1 LPGLKEAGTPPSI
14 TPARCMERASWGL
27 DIMST
32 SDRTE
37 AVRLDGGL
45 SAMGIETGP
54 INLNWNEARLYQEI
68 VRRGEGE
75 VAEGGALVVKTGE
88 HTGRSAKDKF
98 TVRDA
103 STEDQVWW
111 DNNASMTPEQFTNLW
126 DDFKAHMAGKELFV
140 QQLFGGA
147 DEEHRL
153 PVRVVNELAWH
164 SLFIRHLLRI
174 PAADE
179 YAGFDAQFT
188 IVNLPS
194 FKADPERHGCR
205 SETVIGVDFDCKLV
219 LIGGTS
225 YAGETKKSV
234 FTILN
239 YLLPA
244 KGIMPMHCSVNA
256 GKDDDAAIF
265 FGLSG
270 TGKTTLSA
278 DANRE
283 LIGDDEHGWSPN
295 GLFNF
300 EGGCYAKMIRLSA
313 EAEPEIHATT
323 KMWGTVLE
331 NVVMDPVTRELDLDD
346 ATLAENSRGAYP
358 ISAIPNASATG
369 TCGHPKNL
377 VMLTCDAFGIMPP
390 IAKLTP
396 AQAMYHFLS
405 GYTAKVAGTE
415 KGVTE
420 PSATFSACFGAPFMP
435 RHPADY
441 GALLRE
447 LIAEHDVD
455 CWLVNTGWTGGA
467 YGTGQRMPIKAT
479 RALLNAAL
487 DGSLKSAAYRED
499 ANFGFMV
506 PVSVAG
512 VDDAILDP
520 RSTWADKDAYDAQA
534 TKLATMFTD
543 NFKKFEAH
551 VAPYVRAAA
560 PKLKAKA
567 KTLETAAE

>member
-1 LPGLKEAGTPPSI
+1 
-14 TPARCMERASWGL
+14 
-27 DIMST
+27 MSN
-32 SDRTE
+32 SE
-37 AVRLDGGL
+37 VRDGGL
-45 SAMGIETGP
+45 KSLGIKADTVH
-54 INLNWNEARLYQEI
+54 LNWNEARLYEEI

-75 VAEGGALVVKTGE
+75 IAEGGALVVKTGV

-98 TVRDA
+98 TVRDET
-103 STEDQVWW
+103 TENQVWW
-111 DNNASMTPEQFTNLW
+111 DNNASITPDHFAALW
-126 DDFKAHMAGKELFV
+126 DDFRAHMEGKELFV

-147 DEEHRL
+147 DKDHRL
-153 PVRVVNELAWH
+153 PVRVVNELSWH
-164 SLFIRHLLRI
+164 SLFIRHLLRV
-174 PAADE
+174 PAVDE
-179 YAGFDAQFT
+179 YDDFDAQFT

-205 SETVIGVDFDCKLV
+205 SETVIGVDFDRKLV

-244 KGIMPMHCSVNA
+244 KGIMPMHCSVNV
-256 GKDDDAAIF
+256 GEDDDAAIF

-278 DANRE
+278 DASRT
-283 LIGDDEHGWSPN
+283 LVGDDEHGWSEN

-300 EGGCYAKMIRLSA
+300 EGGCYAKMIRLSE
-313 EAEPEIHATT
+313 EAEPEIFATT

-331 NVVMDPVTRELDLDD
+331 NVVMDPQTRVLDLDD

-358 ISAIPNASATG
+358 ISAIPNASETG
-369 TCGHPKNL
+369 TCGQPKNL

-420 PSATFSACFGAPFMP
+420 PTATFSACFGAPFMP
-435 RHPADY
+435 RHPAEY

-447 LIAEHDVD
+447 LIAEHNVD

-467 YGTGQRMPIKAT
+467 YGTGNRMPIKAT

-487 DGSLKSAAYRED
+487 DGSLKGANYRED
-499 ANFGFMV
+499 PNFGFMV
-506 PVSVAG
+506 PVSVDG
-512 VDDAILDP
+512 VDASILDP
-520 RSTWADKDAYDAQA
+520 RSTWADKNAYDAQA
-534 TKLATMFTD
+534 AKLASMFIE

-551 VAPYVRAAA
+551 VQPYVRAAA
-560 PKLKAKA
+560 PKPQ
-567 KTLETAAE
+567 TEERRVEEFAE